1 MNGLRQ
7 GQASRPQVEAK
18 CAMEVP
24 RWMNMAE
31 SVANLLSVLPMHG
44 KSGVTVQERGVESH
58 DWTRR
63 RRSVYHARLP

>member
-31 SVANLLSVLPMHG
+31 SVANLLSLAPARTLVDSGSGGVYDGGLPSVL
-44 KSGVTVQERGVESH
+44 
-58 DWTRR
+58 
-63 RRSVYHARLP
+63 